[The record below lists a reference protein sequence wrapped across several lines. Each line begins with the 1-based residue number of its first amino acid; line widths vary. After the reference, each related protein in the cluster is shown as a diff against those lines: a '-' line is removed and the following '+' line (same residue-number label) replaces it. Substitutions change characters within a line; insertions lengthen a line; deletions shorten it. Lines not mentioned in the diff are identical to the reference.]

1 VRPVPT
7 AAAVLFGLIAV
18 MQSLRVI
25 MRWEITLNGAR
36 VPIWLSEIAFVLAAV
51 LAVLLWRDAR
61 RP

>member
-1 VRPVPT
+1 MRPVPT

>member
-7 AAAVLFGLIAV
+7 TAALVFGLISL
-18 MQSLRVI
+18 MQLLRLVL
-25 MRWEITLNGAR
+25 RWQITLNGAT
-36 VPIWLSEIAFVLAAV
+36 VPIWLSGIAFVLAAV

>member
-7 AAAVLFGLIAV
+7 AAALVFGLISL
-18 MQSLRVI
+18 MQLLRLVL
-25 MRWEITLNGAR
+25 RWDITLNGAT
-36 VPIWLSEIAFVLAAV
+36 VPIWLSGIAFVLAAA